1 MMTTEKIE
9 INFYDNIQ
17 ITNDIYN
24 RCQFMEIST
33 FFFSFAG
40 LGMAIIEYEL
50 RYFFIYGDY
59 LEGIDPSLV
68 PPPLGMTPERNY
80 PLMILLGMNLF
91 ASFMTC
97 FCIVSRYLLLHKW
110 KIQKKLLVSSDTLV
124 TTHQY

>member
-68 PPPLGMTPERNY
+68 PPPLGMNPERNY